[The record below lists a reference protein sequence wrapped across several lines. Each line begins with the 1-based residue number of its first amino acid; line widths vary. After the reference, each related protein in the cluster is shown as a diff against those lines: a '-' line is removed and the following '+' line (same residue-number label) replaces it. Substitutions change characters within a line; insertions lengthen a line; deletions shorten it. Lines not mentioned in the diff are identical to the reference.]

1 MAGGYHPCRVTL
13 RALIATVSGVA
24 LAADPTDAQL
34 RYACRDI
41 IKQSLH
47 DPRGADLSTWT
58 EGRTSKNNDG
68 TFTVRFPARAAVGGG
83 GMRLVTFE
91 CVLRVDGAD
100 TFTAT
105 SVRAIPRSGL

>member
-1 MAGGYHPCRVTL
+1 MRSAILGALCACMAG
-13 RALIATVSGVA
+13 
-24 LAADPTDAQL
+24 LASSAEPTDAQL

-41 IKQSLH
+41 VKQSLH
-47 DPRGADLSTWT
+47 DPRGADLSRWVD
-58 EGRTSKNNDG
+58 GRSSKNKDG

-91 CVLRVDGAD
+91 CVLRAAGD

-105 SVRAIPRSGL
+105 SVRVIPQAGL